1 MKTEEINELMLKEY
15 PDLLVPADVSK
26 ILGTTIKTVY
36 KMIDYGYFYSIK
48 VGRTYR
54 IPKIRF
60 IEYLVGIKA
69 S

>member
-1 MKTEEINELMLKEY
+1 MEVEEINELMLKEY
-15 PDLLVPADVSK
+15 PDLLVTADIVEIPRT
-26 ILGTTIKTVY
+26 ILKSVY
-36 KMIDYGYFYSIK
+36 KMNNYGEFYSIK